1 MKKNRIVAFALV
13 LALIIGVIP
22 VYAASAQTFTDVPP
36 SHWAYADIQA
46 AAADGVINGVGN
58 NRFNPEGYLT
68 IAEWS
73 CIMAR
78 AFYPEGVEQRTKT
91 NWYNREMD
99 TLTSSAVFAGLFDE
113 ITDVNAYATR
123 ALMATMIGNMLPS
136 HGVRWVTT
144 VDLEAYKAGIADL
157 DGFPK
162 FKQDAIAACYAL
174 GILNGVG
181 DNRFDGNGYVQRG
194 AAAAVYNRTKK
205 AIQNGGQIAVA
216 PTPITSPPV
225 PGESHVVGTISSV
238 RLDFREEARTGEIFK
253 SHAPITDYWSQQSEE
268 IRSISDKD
276 SFNAACQTLKDSE
289 MILTQGEL
297 ERGFNPYYNYAVV
310 PDVSN
315 QAQKNVDGAMGALN
329 GYGGGYGPR
338 SVSGYLSTVLYV
350 LVPLSAD
357 KTSAPRFAATIAQIN
372 ANPGMTDKEKAALC
386 VNAVCDQIDYQFA
399 GGASWGNGKGT
410 GDCESYARMLN
421 DLLSAAGIP
430 NMNIAG
436 PTNEGPHAWV
446 QAKLDGQWYA
456 LDGTVAE
463 VGYDNGG
470 IMSFAEFESIWGSF
484 GVNDRDAYKVARA
497 LIDAAYPA
505 EN

>member
-1 MKKNRIVAFALV
+1 MKKNRILAFVLV

-58 NRFNPEGYLT
+58 NCFNPEGYLT

-91 NWYNREMD
+91 SWYNREMD

-136 HGVRWVTT
+136 HGVRWATT

-181 DNRFDGNGYVQRG
+181 DNCFDGNGYVQRG

-205 AIQNGGQIAVA
+205 AIQNGGQIVVA
-216 PTPITSPPV
+216 PTPPPTPTPVQTAFPTPEPTPTPTPSTVPQVDFSPEYMSSKYYRLLQEVTLTGNYREDLISVASSQIGYCEGNEPNQLDGAYAGNKDYTEYGRYMNSNGTAWCSEFASWCARVAGVPTS
-225 PGESHVVGTISSV
+225 ILKSSRGASV
-238 RLDFREEARTGEIFK
+238 NAYG
-253 SHAPITDYWSQQSEE
+253 APYYDWSQ
-268 IRSISDKD
+268 
-276 SFNAACQTLKDSE
+276 TV
-289 MILTQGEL
+289 
-297 ERGFNPYYNYAVV
+297 YA
-310 PDVSN
+310 
-315 QAQKNVDGAMGALN
+315 
-329 GYGGGYGPR
+329 GGGYTPR
-338 SVSGYLSTVLYV
+338 PGDLALFAWTGTSPTAEYLSHTAIVYSVEAEGNTVTITV
-350 LVPLSAD
+350 IDGNSGGLVRMHDYEAD
-357 KTSAPRFAATIAQIN
+357 ISDGAVRSGHLVYFVAPN
-372 ANPGMTDKEKAALC
+372 
-386 VNAVCDQIDYQFA
+386 
-399 GGASWGNGKGT
+399 
-410 GDCESYARMLN
+410 
-421 DLLSAAGIP
+421 
-430 NMNIAG
+430 
-436 PTNEGPHAWV
+436 
-446 QAKLDGQWYA
+446 
-456 LDGTVAE
+456 
-463 VGYDNGG
+463 YD
-470 IMSFAEFESIWGSF
+470 
-484 GVNDRDAYKVARA
+484 
-497 LIDAAYPA
+497 
-505 EN
+505 